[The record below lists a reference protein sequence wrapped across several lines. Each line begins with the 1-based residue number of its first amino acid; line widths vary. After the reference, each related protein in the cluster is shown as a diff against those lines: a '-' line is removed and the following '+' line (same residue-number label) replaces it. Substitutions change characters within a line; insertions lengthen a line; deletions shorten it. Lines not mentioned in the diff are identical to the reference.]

1 MSQSVGVE
9 GWLGYDGGD
18 TNGGVG
24 GGDSIYID
32 DSVGDKEGHSSSQE
46 RGKSRRLASISRS
59 LRSSALQCLLL
70 SFRGR
75 ILPAGRVAVMG
86 LGGC

>member
-1 MSQSVGVE
+1 MEME
-9 GWLGYDGGD
+9 GWLGYDECGD

-32 DSVGDKEGHSSSQE
+32 DSVGDKEGQSSWQE
-46 RGKSRRLASISRS
+46 RGERRRLASTLRS
-59 LRSSALQCLLL
+59 LRSSALQRLLPTFL
-70 SFRGR
+70 GR
-75 ILPAGRVAVMG
+75 ILLAGRVAVMG

>member
-1 MSQSVGVE
+1 MEVE
-9 GWLGYDGGD
+9 GWLGYDEGGD

-46 RGKSRRLASISRS
+46 RGEKRRLASTSRS

-70 SFRGR
+70 SF
-75 ILPAGRVAVMG
+75 
-86 LGGC
+86 GGAFCRQGEWR